1 MLEFIQGRRNERDGE
16 AGSEQPAGGRERE
29 PLKGYNVGHVG
40 WRVGLSRQHWKQG
53 RQKGIC
59 GSPPGKR
66 QRELELDPDFV
77 GEG

>member
-1 MLEFIQGRRNERDGE
+1 MERQ
-16 AGSEQPAGGRERE
+16 AANNLQVVERE

-59 GSPPGKR
+59 PPGKR
-66 QRELELDPDFV
+66 QKELELDPDFV